1 MAVDLETSD
10 YFRDF
15 DWGNL
20 KAFYYVAK
28 VGNIS
33 GAAHFLKLSQPAMS
47 RQISKLEKHLGYP
60 LFTRNRGGVK
70 LTRKG
75 EELLNIVESIFIE
88 LKGYTHNNHSI
99 EKKEG
104 KRKIRIA
111 TTHALAAYVI
121 NDLIL
126 DYNKDHPEFIFELT
140 SNDHLIDVIMNDVDI
155 AIRPY
160 DSAAQSVIQE
170 PLFTLQKKLYASIE
184 YLEKYGEPQSIEDL
198 HKHSI
203 IAPAN
208 SEEYPY
214 ADVNWILK
222 IGATKGAQLEAVY
235 TSDAIE
241 CLIDAAKRGIGI
253 IGGYECMKI
262 LKNANLKNIL
272 PDISENKVKLY
283 FIYPKFKKD
292 DKDIINLYKHLTSIL
307 TTNC

>member
-1 MAVDLETSD
+1 MATDLDTSD

-75 EELLNIVESIFIE
+75 EDLLGIVESIFIE
-88 LKGYTHNNHSI
+88 LKAYTHNNHSLV
-99 EKKEG
+99 KNEG

-126 DYNKDHPEFIFELT
+126 DYNKEHPEFVFELT
-140 SNDHLIDVIMNDVDI
+140 CNDHMIDVIMNDVDI

-160 DSAAQSVIQE
+160 DSTSQSVVQK
-170 PLFTLQKKLYASIE
+170 PLFTLQKKLYASMG
-184 YLEKYGEPQSIEDL
+184 YLEKYGEPQSLEDL
-198 HKHSI
+198 HKHNI

-208 SEEYPY
+208 SEGYPY
-214 ADVNWILK
+214 ADVNWILN
-222 IGATKGAQLEAVY
+222 IGAIKGEELEPVY
-235 TSDAIE
+235 TSDSIE
-241 CLIDAAKRGIGI
+241 CLIDAAKRDIGI

-272 PDISENKVKLY
+272 PEISENEVKLY
-283 FIYPKFKKD
+283 FIYPRYKKD
-292 DKDIINLYKHLTSIL
+292 DKAIINLYEYITSIL
-307 TTNC
+307 TRAF